1 MEIKKFFIITGA
13 LICIGG
19 VSFLNILGLNLGW
32 GIPVLPPFQLVDN
45 SYVKLRGSSWEIGSS
60 SDRIAKGWFSDVDI
74 TGGILGTTP
83 TGSADIKSLVNKEYV
98 DLAVTSLGA
107 TYYMHDE
114 DDATG
119 YKTCYLNPSSDA
131 ETYIEKS
138 GLADDDYI
146 GGWISASG
154 EEPAKLLK
162 GVYDWYITLEKTTGT
177 KDLRVYWKLVE
188 RKSDNSEVVIAT
200 SSNSNEIDGKATYLV
215 PLQLDEDY
223 LPEAGSRIV
232 GKLYADVSGGGSA
245 PTVRVYYQGNTSSRW
260 EIPAN
265 TEVLTNIFVPYEG
278 AKKNVDLGSKN
289 LTTTGGINASEV
301 YNSGGD
307 LKIMPDIQGDMTL
320 FQDTAVA
327 SGSTDGKK
335 LRIYRIGEKNTSG
348 DIYIDQYDRLVI
360 AKTDDDIV
368 FKPSSTGKLQ
378 FFNSRFYEDGGSNQI
393 FDSLND
399 NLKIGWSRN
408 DINNQTI
415 NFFGSN
421 ANGEE
426 TYLQFSGYTSKTANF
441 QDTNIITTGTLTVGE
456 TTITGDAS
464 GYTLKLTQ
472 GADGDHGIHL
482 FDTAGNDELKIYM
495 NNDDAYI
502 SADNRMFFTAW
513 GPRLD
518 FYSAGDF
525 TMRAGDDITCDIGG
539 ATTSQFFAVR
549 DNNQNNLFMVDG
561 TGASTWYGNADFQSY
576 NITTTGKGSFGNNYT
591 ATLGDDNNTQ
601 AGYFTDGSGN
611 DVYLADGSYSVFT
624 YGDIYGSSDLGI
636 AGKITSWGGYD
647 PPYILLDKLTKDELL
662 DRIKFEVPIDKYGG
676 LALWWNGNKL
686 FGLTSQDGKNLDVYE
701 IQMNKIATYQLP
713 DKFNVS
719 YETEYYF
726 DTMTGKVKQTQKA
739 KAEKYKIKEGIRF
752 DRKTGKFY
760 DKEGQEVLKEEA
772 IELIK

>member
-19 VSFLNILGLNLGW
+19 VSFLNILGFCRKNLGW

-60 SDRIAKGWFSDVDI
+60 SDRIAKAWLSAVDVTGSVVLGDASSDYHAINTSLNFTRMVNAKFDLSTDGVEGYGYYNNLTFSGDVPGGT
-74 TGGILGTTP
+74 TGGLRGIYNYLNS
-83 TGSADIKSLVNKEYV
+83 TGSMYGGSNSFIMRGFQSF
-98 DLAVTSLGA
+98 VTSSA
-107 TYYMHDE
+107 TIDDGGIYEATAY
-114 DDATG
+114 DATVNFQG
-119 YKTCYLNPSSDA
+119 N
-131 ETYIEKS
+131 I
-138 GLADDDYI
+138 I
-146 GGWISASG
+146 NGGVI
-154 EEPAKLLK
+154 LK
-162 GVYDWYITLEKTTGT
+162 GAQLCVGLNLPTSNTTKYGIRT
-177 KDLRVYWKLVE
+177 
-188 RKSDNSEVVIAT
+188 
-200 SSNSNEIDGKATYLV
+200 
-215 PLQLDEDY
+215 
-223 LPEAGSRIV
+223 
-232 GKLYADVSGGGSA
+232 DVSGTSEYNYGGYFVAYGGTNNYDVVLGGSHNLYA
-245 PTVRVYYQGNTSSRW
+245 SGGDMTITASGGDILFGD
-260 EIPAN
+260 E
-265 TEVLTNIFVPYEG
+265 
-278 AKKNVDLGSKN
+278 N
-289 LTTTGGINASEV
+289 LTTTGTIT
-301 YNSGGD
+301 GG
-307 LKIMPDIQGDMTL
+307 TL
-320 FQDTAVA
+320 
-327 SGSTDGKK
+327 TDGT
-335 LRIYRIGEKNTSG
+335 LSITGGNLTTTGTISTTQ
-348 DIYIDQYDRLVI
+348 IDYSDHTTGVADTLVFRGQSNNNNWEDVKI
-360 AKTDDDIV
+360 QFNNSWLTIN
-368 FKPSSTGKLQ
+368 SSTGISLISWDMSFKLKDNKTITFGSGNDYAIGVNSGASDDLQ
-378 FFNSRFYEDGGSNQI
+378 FVTGTSLGSNVWL
-393 FDSLND
+393 SVD
-399 NLKIGWSRN
+399 NSG
-408 DINNQTI
+408 TI
-415 NFFGSN
+415 
-421 ANGEE
+421 AD
-426 TYLQFSGYTSKTANF
+426 F
-441 QDTNIITTGTLTVGE
+441 QDTNITTTGDLTVGE

-482 FDTAGNDELKIYM
+482 FDAAGNDELKIYM

-513 GPRLD
+513 GSRLD
-518 FYSAGDF
+518 LYAPYGDF

-539 ATTSQFFAVR
+539 NTTSQFFAVR

-591 ATLGDDNNTQ
+591 ATLGDDSNSR

-611 DVYLADGSYSVFT
+611 DVYLADGSYSVYT

-636 AGKITSWGGYD
+636 AGKITSYGGYD
-647 PPYILLDKLTKDELL
+647 PPYILLDKLTKDQLL

-686 FGLTSQDGKNLDVYE
+686 FGLTSQDGQNLDVYE

-726 DTMTGKVKQTQKA
+726 DTMTGEVKQTQKA
-739 KAEKYKIKEGIRF
+739 KAEKYKIKNGIRF